1 MGGHAKG
8 RLILRALSGALLGGL
23 WPLAGFAF
31 ANVEVGQQ
39 IENEELP
46 TLDGSREMLLSRKA
60 IANVFVFF
68 RSSHDRSLKALRAMA
83 ACEKEFAGKPVRWV
97 AVVSDS
103 QARDEV
109 RAVVAAAGIHMPV
122 LVDEGDRLYGK
133 LGVRLHP
140 VVGIA
145 DDKGTLLD
153 YLPFHQINYCD
164 MIRVRIRHALAE
176 VDLAAVER
184 IDNPPKALFPNAV
197 PGAVAKRRVKLGEMF
212 LESRQWT
219 KAVEQAR
226 IALEKEPALVAA
238 HALMGRALAG
248 QGKCDEALSAF
259 EQALR
264 LDPRSASALEGRMR
278 CGATTP
284 IPAPQ
289 PVPTR

>member
-1 MGGHAKG
+1 MGGHARR
-8 RLILRALSGALLGGL
+8 RLILRALGGALFGGL

-46 TLDGSREMLLSRKA
+46 TLDGRREMLLSRKA
-60 IANVFVFF
+60 LANVFVFF
-68 RSSHDRSLKALRAMA
+68 RPSHDRSLETLKAMA
-83 ACEKEFAGKPVRWV
+83 TCEKEFAHKPVRWV

-103 QARDEV
+103 HARDEV
-109 RAVVAAAGIHMPV
+109 RAVVAEAGIHMPV

-153 YLPFHQINYCD
+153 YVPFHQINYCD
-164 MIRVRIRHALAE
+164 MIRVRIRHALHE

-184 IDNPPKALFPNAV
+184 VDHPPKALFPNAV
-197 PGAVAKRRVKLGEMF
+197 PGAVARRRVKLGEMF
-212 LESRQWT
+212 LDSRQWT

-226 IALEKEPALVAA
+226 IALEKEPMLAAA

-248 QGKCDEALSAF
+248 QGKCDEALPAF
-259 EQALR
+259 AQALK
-264 LDPRSASALEGRMR
+264 LDPRSASAAEGKRGCEAR
-278 CGATTP
+278 
-284 IPAPQ
+284 
-289 PVPTR
+289 R

>member
-1 MGGHAKG
+1 MGGHARG
-8 RLILRALSGALLGGL
+8 RLIRRALVGALLGSL
-23 WPLAGFAF
+23 WPLTGFAF
-31 ANVEVGQQ
+31 ANVEAGQQ

-46 TLDGSREMLLSRKA
+46 TLDGRREMLLSRKA
-60 IANVFVFF
+60 LANVFVFF
-68 RSSHDRSLKALRAMA
+68 RPSHDRSLKALKAMA

-109 RAVVAAAGIHMPV
+109 RAVVAEAGIHMPV

-133 LGVRLHP
+133 LGVRLYP
-140 VVGIA
+140 VVGIV

-153 YLPFHQINYCD
+153 YLPFQQINYCD

-184 IDNPPKALFPNAV
+184 VDNPPKALFPNAV

-212 LESRQWT
+212 LKSSQWT

-226 IALEKEPALVAA
+226 IALEKEPAMAAA
-238 HALMGRALAG
+238 HALMGQALAG

-259 EQALR
+259 DQALR
-264 LDPRSASALEGRMR
+264 LDPGSASAAEGKRGCKAKR
-278 CGATTP
+278 
-284 IPAPQ
+284 
-289 PVPTR
+289 

>member
-1 MGGHAKG
+1 MGGHAG
-8 RLILRALSGALLGGL
+8 RRLILGVLGGALLGSS
-23 WPLAGFAF
+23 WPLAGLAF

-46 TLDGSREMLLSRKA
+46 TLDGRREMLLSRKA
-60 IANVFVFF
+60 LANVFVFF
-68 RSSHDRSLKALRAMA
+68 RPGHDRSLRTLEAMA
-83 ACEKEFAGKPVRWV
+83 ACEKEFADKPVRWV

-103 QARDEV
+103 HARDEV
-109 RAVVAAAGIHMPV
+109 RAVAARAGIHMPV

-145 DDKGTLLD
+145 DDKGMLLD
-153 YLPFHQINYCD
+153 YVPFHQINYCD
-164 MIRVRIRHALAE
+164 MIRVRIRHALHE

-184 IDNPPKALFPNAV
+184 VDHPPKALFPNAV
-197 PGAVAKRRVKLGEMF
+197 PGAVARRRVTLGEMF

-226 IALEKEPALVAA
+226 IALEKEPMLAAA
-238 HALMGRALAG
+238 HALLGRALAG

-259 EQALR
+259 DQALK
-264 LDPRSASALEGRMR
+264 LDPGNGSAVEGKRGCTAKR
-278 CGATTP
+278 
-284 IPAPQ
+284 
-289 PVPTR
+289 